1 MRTFVAVIA
10 LAALIGC
17 ATSGRKITQAQLDQV
32 VSGQTTRS
40 ELIALFG
47 PPTSEVYSSDGSQ
60 ILGWGYAHVGF
71 MGTNTEVQGVSMVI
85 GADGTVTGYTRT
97 GSAPLTPM
105 APAHSAG
112 KPVTPA
118 QPIPSGLMSKGDYQQ
133 QQLDRL
139 MQQNLPY
146 EEYQKRYKQITGE

>member
-10 LAALIGC
+10 LAVLMGC

-47 PPTSEVYSSDGSQ
+47 PPTSEIYSSNGSQ

-71 MGTNTEVQGVSMVI
+71 MGVNTEVQGVSMVI
-85 GADGTVTGYTRT
+85 GADGTVTGYSRT
-97 GSAPLTPM
+97 GSAPLTP
-105 APAHSAG
+105 AHSAG
-112 KPVTPA
+112 QPVTPA

-146 EEYQKRYKQITGE
+146 EEYQERYKQITGE